1 MTDYRIKIT
10 IRNERI
16 LSVMEEKG
24 FESVAKFCKAYNL
37 DYVRVAEVIRG
48 KIKPLNQKGVPI
60 KLVEDMLDIL
70 DMSLEEAFTDRQ
82 LQGFHKTTM
91 QTKVTEK
98 QIKKLI
104 NPIRNQE
111 QLLIE
116 KDVKNSISSV
126 LSTLAPRYER
136 VIRLRYGLDG
146 GKEHSIVEISK
157 IFGLSKARVGQMI
170 KKAESQLK
178 HPSRSDEIIK
188 TGFNEIYSKVNIS
201 EDRIKQAQLGYDQK
215 EVKKFIVNRNQ

>member
-48 KIKPLNQKGVPI
+48 KIKPLNQKGTPI

-70 DMSLEEAFTDRQ
+70 DMSLEEAFTSRQ
-82 LQGFHKTTM
+82 LQGFSKTTM
-91 QTKVTEK
+91 QTKMTEK
-98 QIKKLI
+98 QVKNLI
-104 NPIRNQE
+104 DPVRNQE
-111 QLLIE
+111 QKLIE
-116 KDVKNSISSV
+116 RDVKKSINSA

-136 VIRLRYGLDG
+136 VIRLKYGLDN
-146 GKEHSIVEISK
+146 GKEHSIEEISK
-157 IFGLSKARVGQMI
+157 IYGVSRSRIGQMI
-170 KKAESQLK
+170 QQAEKKLK

-188 TGFNEIYSKVNIS
+188 TGFNEIYSKVDIS
-201 EDRIKQAQLGYDQK
+201 KDRIRQAQ
-215 EVKKFIVNRNQ
+215 EESN